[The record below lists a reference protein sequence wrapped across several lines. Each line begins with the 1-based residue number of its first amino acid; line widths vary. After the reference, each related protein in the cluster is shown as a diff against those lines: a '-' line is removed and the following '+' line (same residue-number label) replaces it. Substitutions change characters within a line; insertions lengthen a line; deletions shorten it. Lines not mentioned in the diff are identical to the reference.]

1 MKSTLKISKF
11 FPINQTT
18 TMVKSCGVS
27 LQLQKWLLV
36 YLFIFFP
43 FFFTLKLKLALVIP
57 RIVVKFWVLKMKED
71 KQTSVMGVSWKGTKF
86 SCFTHTK
93 VDFRVSLGLF
103 KWLGSNIQ
111 WDSTWNLHP
120 AFFWHLFQ
128 WLAGNLTNLSF

>member
-1 MKSTLKISKF
+1 MFSYKLNNHNGKVLWRL
-11 FPINQTT
+11 TT
-18 TMVKSCGVS
+18 ITKVALFG
-27 LQLQKWLLV
+27 
-36 YLFIFFP
+36 LFIYFFP
-43 FFFTLKLKLALVIP
+43 FLFTLKLKLALVIP

-86 SCFTHTK
+86 SCFTYTK
-93 VDFRVSLGLF
+93 VDFRDSLGLF